1 MQKFLHLVSDPS
13 FLLTSNGNMEI
24 PSNPTRLIFP
34 IHHRVSQI
42 PVQSTII
49 CAANRRKRYGI
60 GRSGKLILESA
71 YIIASKLRVLP
82 EPLEL
87 VLREFGAGN
96 GGGNGFWNGFGWG
109 GFDGWKRRR
118 RAKFGMVGFL
128 VICGV
133 LGLWLVVGKE
143 LVLEGDV
150 LFGGLGLL
158 LFGLSVEG
166 WRRGARDWILGF
178 CCCAFLV
185 GLVMKKE
192 DFRTWVRCFRT
203 TRKNVRGKRRAF

>member
-1 MQKFLHLVSDPS
+1 MQKTLQLVSDPS
-13 FLLTSNGNMEI
+13 FLLTSNVHMSI
-24 PSNPTRLIFP
+24 PPNHARLLSPTNHCIF
-34 IHHRVSQI
+34 RVQK
-42 PVQSTII
+42 TIL

-60 GRSGKLILESA
+60 GRSGKLMLESA
-71 YIIASKLRVLP
+71 YIIASRLRLLP

-87 VLREFGAGN
+87 MLREFGAGN

-118 RAKFGMVGFL
+118 RIKLGMVGIL

-133 LGLWLVVGKE
+133 VGLWFVVGKE
-143 LVLEGDV
+143 LVLDADAF
-150 LFGGLGLL
+150 LGGLGLL

-166 WRRGARDWILGF
+166 WRRGAKDWILGF

-185 GLVMKKE
+185 GLVLKKD
-192 DFRTWVRCFRT
+192 DFRTWVGSFRT
-203 TRKNVRGKRRAF
+203 LKKDGRRKRRAF